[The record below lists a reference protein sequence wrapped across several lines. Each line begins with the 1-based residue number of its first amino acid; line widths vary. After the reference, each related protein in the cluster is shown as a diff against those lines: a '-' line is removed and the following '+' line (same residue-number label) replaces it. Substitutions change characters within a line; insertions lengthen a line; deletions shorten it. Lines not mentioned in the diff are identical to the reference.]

1 MNELKTNNNISMR
14 MIRYYLPAMGWL
26 VLILFLCTMPG
37 SEIPKISWLDKLH
50 ADKVV
55 HFILFGGTV
64 ILLAYGYF
72 KQKGQISGRMLFSIA
87 LVVTLYGLAIEF
99 IQKYLVVNRSFDMLD
114 VVADGAG
121 AIMGALIFRLIGKRF
136 LK

>member
-1 MNELKTNNNISMR
+1 MR
-14 MIRYYLPAMGWL
+14 MIRYYLPAMGWI

-50 ADKVV
+50 FDKVV
-55 HFILFGGTV
+55 HFVLFGGTV

-72 KQKGQISGRMLFSIA
+72 KQKGHISNRGLLGIVV
-87 LVVTLYGLAIEF
+87 VVTLYGLAIEY
-99 IQKYLVVNRSFDMLD
+99 IQKYLVVNRSFDMMD
-114 VVADGAG
+114 VLADGAG

>member
-1 MNELKTNNNISMR
+1 MNELKTNNNLSMR
-14 MIRYYLPAMGWL
+14 MIRYYLPAMGWI

-37 SEIPKISWLDKLH
+37 SQIPKLTWLDKLH

-72 KQKGQISGRMLFSIA
+72 KQKGHISFPGLLSIA
-87 LVVTLYGLAIEF
+87 FVVTLYGLAIEF
-99 IQKYLVVNRSFDMLD
+99 IQKYLVPNRSFELLD
-114 VVADGAG
+114 VLADGAG
-121 AIMGALIFRLIGKRF
+121 ALMGALIFRLIGKRF